1 MRKTTKQRAVAMIAV
16 SVSLV
21 LSTGTP
27 NFAQSVADAAR
38 QERERKRILAQHAPH
53 VYTNEDLS
61 KAHILAPEDEA
72 RVAAR
77 QNESVGTGVVA
88 TAEAVAPQAA
98 PQATPLVPLVPV
110 AVPDIRD
117 VASDAYLPDPVGVPN
132 VALPVD
138 VSQTPPQVAS
148 HNPQQEISAPAI
160 ATQTPSVVL
169 PEPPNAPA
177 NIPLPTTVSKP
188 LAKEAS
194 NRVQT
199 QQPTPAAA
207 ISLPDTTMP
216 FATQMGYG
224 PKIALPANVSA
235 PLVKEATNRV
245 QNQAPS
251 AGTTLPATPM
261 PFATQTNYGP
271 KIALPANVSAPLVKE
286 STNRVQSQAP
296 TAAIVVPAT
305 PMPFATSVAYGPAYG
320 RVEAP
325 IAPSVAKERGRESGI
340 ASGAPVVAVPVAA
353 PVVRLTLTEHSIVR
367 PPAEPAKSVEPATCA
382 GSCNSKVS
390 VTAPGEVL
398 VRTLVR
404 TEVRPDVAKPAI
416 DPAAGVFERNRS
428 QAIADITGKVKVVPG
443 DSLWKLAVRYF
454 GNGLRWKRL
463 AALNPQLSDPN
474 RIRVGE
480 WIQIPSEHKQ
490 SAKHLVVQPG
500 DTLGKSL
507 NPS

>member
-1 MRKTTKQRAVAMIAV
+1 MRKTTKRRAMATIAV

-77 QNESVGTGVVA
+77 QNESVGTGVAA

-98 PQATPLVPLVPV
+98 PQVPLVPI
-110 AVPDIRD
+110 AVPDIGD
-117 VASDAYLPDPVGVPN
+117 VASDAYLPDPVGVPAN
-132 VALPVD
+132 MALPVD
-138 VSQTPPQVAS
+138 VSKTPPQVVS
-148 HNPQQEISAPAI
+148 QRPQQEIAAPTI
-160 ATQTPSVVL
+160 AAQTPIVVL
-169 PEPPNAPA
+169 PASPNAPA
-177 NIPLPTTVSKP
+177 NILLPTTVSKP

-194 NRVQT
+194 NRAQT
-199 QQPTPAAA
+199 QQPTPAAE

-224 PKIALPANVSA
+224 PKIALPANVST

-245 QNQAPS
+245 QGQAPA
-251 AGTTLPATPM
+251 AGTTVPATPM
-261 PFATQTNYGP
+261 PFAAQTNYGP
-271 KIALPANVSAPLVKE
+271 KIALPANVSTPLVKDA
-286 STNRVQSQAP
+286 TNRVQNQAP
-296 TAAIVVPAT
+296 AAGIPVPAT

-325 IAPSVAKERGRESGI
+325 IAPSVAKERARESSV

-367 PPAEPAKSVEPATCA
+367 PPAEPAKSVEPAT
-382 GSCNSKVS
+382 SKVS

-398 VRTLVR
+398 VRT
-404 TEVRPDVAKPAI
+404 EVRPDVAKPAT
-416 DPAAGVFERNRS
+416 DPAAGVFEPNRS
-428 QAIADITGKVKVVPG
+428 QAIADITGRVKVVPG

-463 AALNPQLSDPN
+463 ATLNPQLSDPN

-480 WIQIPSEHKQ
+480 WIQIPSERKQ

-500 DTLGKSL
+500 DTMGKSL

>member
-1 MRKTTKQRAVAMIAV
+1 MRKTTKRRAMATIAV

-77 QNESVGTGVVA
+77 QNESVGTGVAA

-98 PQATPLVPLVPV
+98 PQVPLVPI
-110 AVPDIRD
+110 AVPDIGD
-117 VASDAYLPDPVGVPN
+117 VASDAYLPDPVGVPAN
-132 VALPVD
+132 MALPVD
-138 VSQTPPQVAS
+138 VSKTPPQVVS
-148 HNPQQEISAPAI
+148 QRPQQEIAAPTI
-160 ATQTPSVVL
+160 AAQTPIVVL
-169 PEPPNAPA
+169 PASPNAPA
-177 NIPLPTTVSKP
+177 NILLPTTVSKP

-194 NRVQT
+194 NRAQT
-199 QQPTPAAA
+199 QQPTPAAE

-224 PKIALPANVSA
+224 PKIALPANVST
-235 PLVKEATNRV
+235 PLVKDATNRV
-245 QNQAPS
+245 QNQAPA
-251 AGTTLPATPM
+251 AGIP
-261 PFATQTNYGP
+261 
-271 KIALPANVSAPLVKE
+271 
-286 STNRVQSQAP
+286 
-296 TAAIVVPAT
+296 VPAT

-325 IAPSVAKERGRESGI
+325 IAPSVAKERARESSV

-367 PPAEPAKSVEPATCA
+367 PPAEPAKSVEPAT
-382 GSCNSKVS
+382 SKVS

-398 VRTLVR
+398 VRT
-404 TEVRPDVAKPAI
+404 EVRPDVAKPAT
-416 DPAAGVFERNRS
+416 DPAAGVFEPNRS
-428 QAIADITGKVKVVPG
+428 QAIADITGRVKVVPG

-463 AALNPQLSDPN
+463 ATLNPQLSDPN

-480 WIQIPSEHKQ
+480 WIQIPSERKQ

-500 DTLGKSL
+500 DTMGKSL